1 MRVGG
6 IQRSSGDLDDDPKE
20 YTAGD
25 PHGGRNMMKGCMV
38 EGDTNKINGRRPLF
52 CPFLFCLELTL
63 FRMKASALMLLP
75 W

>member
-38 EGDTNKINGRRPLF
+38 EGDTNKLMAEDHCF
-52 CPFLFCLELTL
+52 VLSCFCLELTL
-63 FRMKASALMLLP
+63 FRMKASALLLLP